1 MTKTRL
7 YIARHGKTMFNTIG
21 RAQGWSDTPLT
32 KFGEEGIRQLGIG
45 LKDANIPFKAAF
57 SSDSGRTMQTMEI
70 ILRET
75 ENEFLPYTR
84 DKRIREWCFGSL
96 DGAYDSEL
104 FLGVLPRT
112 KAFENRNSMREVT
125 YSELAE
131 SIVQVDTAN
140 WAEPWDVLSKRIYD
154 GFEAIA
160 LSIQNS
166 GGGNAIVV
174 SHGMTIGTF
183 LWLIDHNQ
191 EKQYIGNGSI
201 TVVEFEDG
209 KFTVKTIGDMSYI
222 YRGQEILEGKVSD
235 I

>member
-32 KFGEEGIRQLGIG
+32 TKGEEGIRELGLG
-45 LKDANIPFKAAF
+45 LKKAGLSFKSAF

-70 ILRET
+70 ILRES
-75 ENEFLPYTR
+75 EHRFIPYTR

-112 KAFENRNSMREVT
+112 KAFQNRDNIRDVP
-125 YSELAE
+125 YPELAQ
-131 SIVQVDTAN
+131 SIVDVDTAN
-140 WAEPWDVLSKRIYD
+140 WAEPWDVLRKRIYE
-154 GFEAIA
+154 GFEDIA
-160 LSIQNS
+160 LSLQNS

-183 LWLIDHNQ
+183 VWLIDPNYD
-191 EKQYIGNGSI
+191 KQYIDNGSV

-209 KFTVKTIGDMSYI
+209 QFTIKAVGDMSYR
-222 YRGQEILEGKVSD
+222 YQGREIIESIADEK
-235 I
+235 